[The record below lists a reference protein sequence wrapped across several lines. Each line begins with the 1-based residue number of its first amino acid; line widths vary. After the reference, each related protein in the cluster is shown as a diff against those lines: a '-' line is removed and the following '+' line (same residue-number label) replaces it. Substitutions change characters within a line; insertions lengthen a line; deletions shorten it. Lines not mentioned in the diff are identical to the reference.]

1 LENILTTTLRQP
13 QCEKGKK
20 QAPALALDSI
30 RKPAEIIVG
39 LWDDKNNKRKQAFSL
54 HKLDSV

>member
-1 LENILTTTLRQP
+1 MLTTTLRQP
-13 QCEKGKK
+13 QCENGKK
-20 QAPALALDSI
+20 QVPAFAFDSI
-30 RKPAEIIVG
+30 RKPVEIIVG